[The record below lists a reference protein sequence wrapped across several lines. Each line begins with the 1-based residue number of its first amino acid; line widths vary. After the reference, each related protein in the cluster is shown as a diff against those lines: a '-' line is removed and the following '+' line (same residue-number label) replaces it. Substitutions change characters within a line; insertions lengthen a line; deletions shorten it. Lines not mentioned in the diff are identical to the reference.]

1 MALLG
6 IDDLCRSALALI
18 SELPFLMSTGRIRQ
32 LLDAELNR
40 EPMADHSSQRVITRH
55 EPDVGVAAHFPSETG
70 KLAVCC
76 GYCWLS

>member
-1 MALLG
+1 
-6 IDDLCRSALALI
+6 
-18 SELPFLMSTGRIRQ
+18 
-32 LLDAELNR
+32 
-40 EPMADHSSQRVITRH
+40 MADHSSQRVITRH